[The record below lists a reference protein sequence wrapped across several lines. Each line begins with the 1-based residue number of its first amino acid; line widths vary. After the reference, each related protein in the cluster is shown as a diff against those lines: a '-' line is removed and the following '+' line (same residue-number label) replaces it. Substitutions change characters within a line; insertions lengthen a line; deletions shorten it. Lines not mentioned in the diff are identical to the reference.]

1 MVSLIEI
8 KNALVNLESSSGD
21 KGIEYIDAAIDNLK
35 AASDALNT
43 VSVRGRNSVD
53 ALLGCMIG
61 IDMIIGKEGDNG

>member
-1 MVSLIEI
+1 MVTLNEI
-8 KNALVNLESSSGD
+8 RNALEALDAESGD
-21 KGIEYIDAAIDNLK
+21 KGLEYFDAAIANLE
-35 AASDALNT
+35 AVNTALNT